1 MLRVHSQ
8 GESVLEKGKI
18 MIVVEILVRVA
29 LLMAL
34 VVALPLVVF
43 GIVEIM
49 KDEEVKLVDNKKS
62 MPMCGDCLIEMHWS
76 YDEKSY
82 VCPRCF

>member
-1 MLRVHSQ
+1 
-8 GESVLEKGKI
+8 

-29 LLMAL
+29 LLIAL

-43 GIVEIM
+43 GVVEIM

-62 MPMCGDCLIEMHWS
+62 VPMCGDCLVEMYWS
-76 YDEKSY
+76 YDEKRY
-82 VCPRCF
+82 VCSRCF